1 MTGYLEKNLQ
11 SLGKRNPVLKER
23 LQWPSPDEYDLEWVG
38 GEGALKSLRRRTAN
52 GQFILLHSSRDPEK
66 EANRWAD
73 AKVPQKPVF
82 NLIVFGAGLWYHIWS
97 LAYRLQG
104 TLDNLIIVEQSEG
117 VIRKG
122 LEIRDLTPILGN
134 EHTVLLVNPSPQE
147 FRQVLNNLLTTLT
160 LDDVLVAEH
169 EPSMACAPEFYA
181 QLQQTL
187 EESLEAGRILLRT
200 KVESGGM
207 IQENILRNLPA
218 MFSHPS
224 GSLLHG
230 ILKGT
235 PGFIVAAGPS
245 LDRNKHHLRK
255 IGERGLI
262 IAVDTTYPILRR
274 EGIHPH
280 ISVTADPT
288 PLNLKHYADFPQMDE
303 TFLFFSPSVYWQ
315 VLKQVEATLVSLPL
329 PFSKTLS
336 RFPTTLG
343 VPLYLKPGLNV
354 AQTALSLAIH
364 LGCDP
369 IVFVGL
375 DLSFG
380 RTGGGTHAE
389 GAALRR
395 TIAPSSRPG
404 HMVVE
409 LLGSGPT
416 HEEFEPVY
424 VPGNEGQDVPTSKF
438 WLSYLRSIEQDVSE
452 SAVRCINATEGGAK
466 IDGTEIMSLVQ
477 AIDQL
482 CVQEID
488 IRPRLQ
494 RGLKSFYPPDPSE
507 LARFWDDAE
516 TVLQTGVDKS
526 KEGQE
531 LVAEIETRLQQG
543 NLSGIECADLAERI
557 VQVHREL
564 VQDQQLYC
572 YLDEAADRV
581 LSPFLKKSAR
591 ARGEKTDPANLRVI
605 ANRYGPFFKGMEQ
618 ICGYFL
624 AVVRDMS
631 TQTPKVDNLDFNG
644 PLAF

>member
-1 MTGYLEKNLQ
+1 MAGYLEKNLKV
-11 SLGKRNPVLKER
+11 LEKRNPVLKER

-38 GEGALKSLRRRTAN
+38 EGPLKSLRRRTID
-52 GQFILLHSSRDPEK
+52 GQFTLLHSSRDPEK

-73 AKVPQKPVF
+73 GKVSQKPVF

-104 TLDNLIIVEQSEG
+104 TLENIVIVEQSEG
-117 VIRKG
+117 VVRKG

-181 QLQQTL
+181 QLKQTL

-224 GSLLHG
+224 GSLFQG

-245 LDRNKHHLRK
+245 LDRNKHYLRNV
-255 IGERGLI
+255 GDRGLI

-280 ISVTADPT
+280 LSVTADPT
-288 PLNLKHYADFPQMDE
+288 PLNLKHYVDFPCMDE
-303 TFLFFSPSVYWQ
+303 TFLFFSPSVHWE
-315 VLKQVEATLVSLPL
+315 VLNRVEAKLVSLPL
-329 PFSKTLS
+329 PVSRTLN

-343 VPLYLKPGLNV
+343 MPLYLKPGLNV
-354 AQTALSLAIH
+354 AQTALSLAIY

-369 IVFVGL
+369 VVFVGL

-395 TIAPSSRPG
+395 TITPSSQPG
-404 HMVVE
+404 RMVVE
-409 LLGSGPT
+409 LLGTGPT

-424 VPGNEGQDVPTSKF
+424 VPGNDSQDVPTSKF

-466 IDGTEIMSLVQ
+466 IDGTEIMPLAQ
-477 AIDQL
+477 AIDQVCL
-482 CVQEID
+482 QEID

-494 RGLKSFYPPDPSE
+494 KALKSFYPPDPSE
-507 LARFWDDAE
+507 LARFWDEAE
-516 TVLQTGVDKS
+516 AVLQTGVDKS
-526 KEGQE
+526 KEGQK

-543 NLSGIECADLAERI
+543 NLSGTECASLTERI
-557 VQVHREL
+557 AQVHQEL
-564 VQDQQLYC
+564 VQDQRLYW

-581 LSPFLKKSAR
+581 LSPFLKKSTR

-605 ANRYGPFFKGMEQ
+605 ANRYNPFFRGMEQ
-618 ICGYFL
+618 VCGYFL
-624 AVVRDMS
+624 AIVRDMS
-631 TQTPKVDNLDFNG
+631 ARTPKVDNLDFDG
-644 PLAF
+644 PFVF